1 MVVKSQS
8 LSQIQY
14 LSVRLVGSQLVELE
28 PGERAGERA
37 GVEGGR
43 AARAVAAAVTN
54 HLEMTAH
61 LQEFAPY
68 IQEKGSKKPC
78 G

>member
-28 PGERAGERA
+28 PGERA